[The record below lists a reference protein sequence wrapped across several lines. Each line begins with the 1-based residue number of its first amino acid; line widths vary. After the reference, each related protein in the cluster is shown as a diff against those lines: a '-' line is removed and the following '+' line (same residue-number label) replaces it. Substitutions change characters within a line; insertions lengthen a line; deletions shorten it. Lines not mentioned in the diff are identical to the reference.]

1 VAVVVGTTHLLVPA
15 VARVVVVVERARY
28 KRPRHLIR
36 ETSEAKANMLPVLV
50 TAAAAVG
57 GELGPLVQQVQ
68 TAVVEMAVP
77 ALTTL
82 ASSEL
87 IWVIVEGLPVVAQV
101 RPTELV
107 ALQSRRAALEGEVE
121 KVAVE
126 KQPPVEGEEPQE
138 AWALQAVTEAP
149 A

>member
-1 VAVVVGTTHLLVPA
+1 VVVGTSHLLVPA
-15 VARVVVVVERARY
+15 VDQVVVVVDRARY
-28 KRPRHLIR
+28 KRPLHPIR
-36 ETSEAKANMLPVLV
+36 ETSEARANMIPVLV

-77 ALTTL
+77 ALTTP

-138 AWALQAVTEAP
+138 TWALAAEMEAP

>member
-1 VAVVVGTTHLLVPA
+1 MGTSHLLVPA
-15 VARVVVVVERARY
+15 VALVVVVVERARY
-28 KRPRHLIR
+28 KRPRHPIR
-36 ETSEAKANMLPVLV
+36 ETSEARANLAVVLEM
-50 TAAAAVG
+50 AAEVAVVA
-57 GELGPLVQQVQ
+57 LGPLVQQVQ

-138 AWALQAVTEAP
+138 TRALAAVTEAP